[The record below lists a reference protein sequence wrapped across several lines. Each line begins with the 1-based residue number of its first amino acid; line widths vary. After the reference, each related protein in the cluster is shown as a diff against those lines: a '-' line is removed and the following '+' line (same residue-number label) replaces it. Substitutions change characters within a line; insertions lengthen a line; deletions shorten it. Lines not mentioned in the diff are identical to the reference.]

1 MHNTSALT
9 LEGLFSEEI
18 TSLKKSLIAESIK
31 EVQLPTA
38 LCPGPWRKPQPKH
51 EKGSIK
57 RPGRL
62 LFRRHEAGEDAQ
74 RINEMSRSTTVRKHW
89 RISAPLPSALCK
101 LQKWHFLCR
110 RKQKTMDSHH
120 STDVRLFISHHKS
133 KTSPSTSSRS
143 YLMSW
148 HSSSQNVLHC
158 VMSDCSANYSSICGH
173 SCPFNPE
180 LPQRHHESP
189 ISKACRARIER
200 LLSVSFESQ
209 SGIKAPSQHYIIEM
223 ILKATCPLRL
233 GFLNAFPHYLLRD
246 GTRCC
251 SPRRIDALL
260 AAWAKQCWAAD
271 GFLSS
276 QSDSE
281 CFLPAAV

>member
-1 MHNTSALT
+1 MQGSPLPPHSIASTLASYCSTMHNTSALT

-57 RPGRL
+57 RPGRP

-89 RISAPLPSALCK
+89 QISAPVPSALCK

-110 RKQKTMDSHH
+110 WKQKKTMDSHY
-120 STDVRLFISHHKS
+120 SADVRVFISHHKS
-133 KTSPSTSSRS
+133 KMSPSTSSCS
-143 YLMSW
+143 YLMSS
-148 HSSSQNVLHC
+148 HSSSQNVPHC
-158 VMSDCSANYSSICGH
+158 MMSDCSANYSSVRSH
-173 SCPFNPE
+173 SCPFNPKF
-180 LPQRHHESP
+180 PQQHHESP
-189 ISKACRARIER
+189 VSKACCARIER
-200 LLSVSFESQ
+200 LLSVSFGSQ

-223 ILKATCPLRL
+223 ILKATCPL
-233 GFLNAFPHYLLRD
+233 
-246 GTRCC
+246 
-251 SPRRIDALL
+251 
-260 AAWAKQCWAAD
+260 
-271 GFLSS
+271 
-276 QSDSE
+276 
-281 CFLPAAV
+281 